1 MRQLGKSDLNVTPV
15 ALGCWPMAGVTTL
28 DTIHEESIATVH
40 AALDAGIN
48 HLDTAYVYGPSGE
61 SDHVLR
67 DALEG
72 RRKEAFLASKVG
84 IHYESA
90 NGAKPEMTHDGRPD
104 TIARECDTLLDRL
117 NTDHVE
123 LLYLHS
129 PDPKVPVAE
138 SAGAI
143 ARLIESGKTLTAG
156 LSNGTLEQIQEFA
169 SACPLSAVQLPYNML
184 QRDIEEKTIPWCLD
198 NQVSVVVYWPLM
210 KGLLA
215 GKLKRDHVFAEGDSR
230 AKYPM
235 YQGEEWQRNQDFVD
249 VLRELAESSGRTVVQ
264 IVTRWTLEQPGIT
277 SVLCGA
283 KRPWQIE
290 ESAAALTTPLTDTE
304 HAQIAEAISARG
316 KAESKRLF
324 R

>member
-1 MRQLGKSDLNVTPV
+1 MRQLGKSDLHVTPV

-28 DTIHEESIATVH
+28 DTNHQESIATVH
-40 AALDAGIN
+40 AALDAGVN
-48 HLDTAYVYGPSGE
+48 HLDTAYVYGPNGE
-61 SDHVLR
+61 SDQILR
-67 DALEG
+67 DALQA
-72 RRKEAFLASKVG
+72 RRSEAILASKVG
-84 IHYESA
+84 IHYESI
-90 NGAKPEMTHDGRPD
+90 NGGEPEMTQDGRPE
-104 TIARECDTLLDRL
+104 TIVRECDAILDRL

-156 LSNGTLEQIQEFA
+156 LSNGSLEQIQEFA

-184 QRDIEEKTIPWCLD
+184 QRDIEEQTIPWCLE
-198 NQVSVVVYWPLM
+198 NQVSVIVYWPLM

-215 GKLKRDHVFAEGDSR
+215 GKLKRDHTFAEGDSR
-230 AKYPM
+230 TKYPM
-235 YQGEEWQRNQDFVD
+235 YQGKEWQRNQDFVD
-249 VLRELAESSGRTVVQ
+249 VLRQLAETSGRTVAQ

-290 ESAAALTTPLTDTE
+290 ESASALTTPLTDTE
-304 HAQIAEAISARG
+304 HAQIADAISVRG